1 MDVQPNYANASHWL
15 SAEWAA
21 PAEDILTLYV
31 LTILLAILSEV

>member
-1 MDVQPNYANASHWL
+1 MDVQPNYANASHRL
-15 SAEWAA
+15 SAEWAE